1 MQRHKKYNA
10 QLLVISKKLRTFAL
24 RNNSNLDSIEYQV
37 MKSKTNKKNIMKKD
51 EFVDLM
57 RQQGWTAEE
66 VKEMVEVPMCG
77 CVRAGVPDEYGDNP
91 HETGSIPMEYVS
103 GKCWLVV
110 VQGDSMRDYDLHEGD
125 RLLVRTQDV
134 ARSGEIV
141 VAHYDGG
148 PTVKTYFEDEDGSKW
163 LTPGNDKYQAM
174 RIDETHECRIFG
186 VVQTIIHEHPLG
198 DPADCVRYVRKAKE
212 DEGAQLSQQTI
223 ARALKETLEYIQ
235 CKRHWFA
242 VFAVLRDLRVVGGLN
257 EFTDLLSEIM
267 GEEAPDLNLK
277 DLGRLNVM
285 SFRKP
290 VRLWD
295 ENDSPAACG
304 RFQAYRE
311 IARRFHKKLLK

>member
-1 MQRHKKYNA
+1 
-10 QLLVISKKLRTFAL
+10 
-24 RNNSNLDSIEYQV
+24 
-37 MKSKTNKKNIMKKD
+37 
-51 EFVDLM
+51 
-57 RQQGWTAEE
+57 
-66 VKEMVEVPMCG
+66 
-77 CVRAGVPDEYGDNP
+77 
-91 HETGSIPMEYVS
+91 
-103 GKCWLVV
+103 
-110 VQGDSMRDYDLHEGD
+110 
-125 RLLVRTQDV
+125 
-134 ARSGEIV
+134 
-141 VAHYDGG
+141 
-148 PTVKTYFEDEDGSKW
+148 
-163 LTPGNDKYQAM
+163 M
-174 RIDETHECRIFG
+174 RIDEAHECRIFG